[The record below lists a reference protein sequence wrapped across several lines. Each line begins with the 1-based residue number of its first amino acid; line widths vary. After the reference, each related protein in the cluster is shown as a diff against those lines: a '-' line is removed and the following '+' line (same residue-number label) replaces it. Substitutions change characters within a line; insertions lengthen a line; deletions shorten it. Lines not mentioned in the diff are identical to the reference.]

1 MTGSVGAAVGID
13 VSIVGVVVRLKGEAF
28 SSIVLH
34 VSISSIVPSDLKS
47 VVTSSIW
54 SKHCI
59 VVVELLVV
67 VVGNDVRSLRPGSD
81 GVSSSIPDE
90 PLSTVSWEVIP
101 DSKVVLVVTG
111 FLGPVD
117 WSSVLH
123 SDLNLESNS

>member
-67 VVGNDVRSLRPGSD
+67 VVGNDVRSL
-81 GVSSSIPDE
+81 
-90 PLSTVSWEVIP
+90 
-101 DSKVVLVVTG
+101 
-111 FLGPVD
+111 
-117 WSSVLH
+117 
-123 SDLNLESNS
+123 